1 MSPTGA
7 EARRGLSP
15 ISLLS
20 EIINLISL
28 YIKEYKYP
36 LDPLEVEWML
46 SFVIDSSHIGQMID
60 RENMW

>member
-1 MSPTGA
+1 MSSTGA

-28 YIKEYKYP
+28 YIEEYKYP